1 MKTTANV
8 ANNSLGKNLSNQ
20 ILENEIWKPLK
31 EYEGFYEVS
40 TFGNIKSV
48 ERNMI
53 MKHRNGCDS
62 HHFLKEKIIKPYTG
76 KRGYN
81 VVSLSKLGNVKK
93 VTLHRLI
100 AITFIDNPEN
110 KPQVNHINGIKTDNR
125 VENLE
130 WVNNQENAVHS
141 YSVLERKGGM
151 TGKLNISRSKKIH
164 QLDMEGNFIKE
175 YPSAKEASRQLNI
188 SHEAICYCARGITK
202 SSGGFIWSYI

>member
-1 MKTTANV
+1 
-8 ANNSLGKNLSNQ
+8 
-20 ILENEIWKPLK
+20 
-31 EYEGFYEVS
+31 
-40 TFGNIKSV
+40 
-48 ERNMI
+48 
-53 MKHRNGCDS
+53 
-62 HHFLKEKIIKPYTG
+62 
-76 KRGYN
+76 
-81 VVSLSKLGNVKK
+81 LSKLGKVKK

-100 AITFIDNPEN
+100 AITFINNPEN

-130 WVNNQENAVHS
+130 WVNNQENTVHS

-175 YPSAKEASRQLNI
+175 YLSAKEASRQLNI

-202 SSGGFIWSYI
+202 SSGGFIWSYIQ